1 MLNGLQLRNIALIDS
16 LELVFQDGFTVLT
29 GETGAGKS
37 ILLDALDA
45 VLGGAHGAAGLRLLR
60 PCCDLSRIE
69 ASFDITEPVGR
80 WLRREG
86 LTDDGQDE
94 LIVSREW
101 RQQQPERVTSRS
113 RLNGVAVNR
122 QQLLDLRPL
131 LIDLT
136 IQGQTQQL
144 SRPGQQRRWLDR
156 LGGTALAKC
165 AQEVRAAWQLWR
177 EAAVS
182 LASLEERQERLDQD
196 RAEQEQLLDQLEQAC
211 LEDPDEW
218 ERLER
223 EQDRLVHGVHLQQ
236 GLAVVFGRLRD
247 GAEQAPSLQ
256 DHFAAVNQELQAMT
270 QMDASLI
277 PLRNRAFDLQ
287 AEVEDLLRA
296 MDQYAVA
303 LESDPEQLDCI
314 QERLEQLKRLQRR
327 HGLDLA
333 GLITRRDELR
343 KQLTE
348 GGGSADLERLRQQE
362 QRCRSALDRANAR
375 LRAARLKASE
385 SLQTSLLDLL
395 PPMGLA
401 NVRFEVELMPIESTE
416 HGSDAVRFL
425 FSANPGQPLA
435 PLTEVASGG
444 EMSRFLLA
452 LKTALAAVDGSSTLL
467 FDEIDSGVSGRVS
480 GAMAELLRSL
490 ARHRQVFCVTHQ
502 PLVAAGADHHFRVSK
517 DVQDGITRSR
527 VSYLRDTQQRQLELA
542 ELAGGDQARAYAASL
557 LDQKSA

>member
-1 MLNGLQLRNIALIDS
+1 
-16 LELVFQDGFTVLT
+16 VLT

-45 VLGGAHGAAGLRLLR
+45 VLGGGHGAAGLRLLR
-60 PCCDLSRIE
+60 PGCDLSRIE
-69 ASFDITEPVGR
+69 ASFEITEPVGR
-80 WLRREG
+80 WLSREG
-86 LTDDGQDE
+86 LIDDGQDE

-101 RQQQPERVTSRS
+101 RRQQPERVTSRS
-113 RLNGVAVNR
+113 RLNGVSVNR

-144 SRPGQQRRWLDR
+144 SRSGQQRRWLDR
-156 LGGTALAKC
+156 LGGTALAHC

-177 EAAVS
+177 EAAAS
-182 LASLEERQERLDQD
+182 LASLEDRQDRLEQD

-236 GLAVVFGRLRD
+236 GLAVVFARLRD

-270 QMDASLI
+270 QMDASLV
-277 PLRNRAFDLQ
+277 PLRDRAFDLQ
-287 AEVEDLLRA
+287 TGVEDLLRA
-296 MDQYAVA
+296 MDQYALA
-303 LESDPEQLDCI
+303 LESDPEQLDRI

-343 KQLTE
+343 EQLME

-362 QRCRSALDRANAR
+362 QRCRSTLDQANAQ
-375 LRAARLKASE
+375 LRAARLGAAE

-401 NVRFEVELMPIESTE
+401 NVRFEVELMPIEPAE
-416 HGSDAVRFL
+416 HGSDGVRFL

-435 PLTEVASGG
+435 PLIEVASGG

-517 DVQDGITRSR
+517 DVQDGVTRSR
-527 VSYLRDTQQRQLELA
+527 VSHLRDTQQRQLELA